1 MQLPT
6 FRKIALPP
14 IKPPGI
20 LHVPAPE
27 MREKGSFLPLHGKPE
42 KPKPFPAPP
51 QSNVT
56 SRSKEKPPVV
66 TSGLVGG
73 LH

>member
-14 IKPPGI
+14 LKTPGI
-20 LHVPAPE
+20 LRVSAPE

-42 KPKPFPAPP
+42 KPKLFTAP
-51 QSNVT
+51 
-56 SRSKEKPPVV
+56 
-66 TSGLVGG
+66 
-73 LH
+73 